1 MSPNHSE
8 APGANMPSTSGQ
20 ELSLRES
27 DAGGAGRVVSV
38 VVPAFNEA
46 QNIPLLYRR
55 IAEVLPRSDLQSW
68 ELIFADDGSRDATWS
83 VICALAADDP
93 NVRGVRLSRNFGH
106 QYALLAG
113 LEAAEGDAVIMMDCD
128 LQHPVEMIPVMLER
142 WRAGFKVVKTLR
154 QDDCE
159 IGWFKRWTSRVFYRL
174 FSALSGVDLQPGLA
188 DFRLLDRQALNELLR
203 LREEGLFLRGLTEWI
218 GFPSCGIPYQA
229 GQRACGQSQ
238 YNLKKMVRLA
248 WNGVS
253 SFSITPLRIGIIIGL
268 IGSLVS
274 LLGVCYAFF
283 GKIFGR
289 GLVPGWASTLMVLS
303 LLFFL
308 LFVYLGVLGEYIG
321 RIIIEVRRRPRFI
334 VCETKGFGDRSPLP
348 YDGFRR

>member
-1 MSPNHSE
+1 MGLKMDTSSGNEHSLPE
-8 APGANMPSTSGQ
+8 PH
-20 ELSLRES
+20 
-27 DAGGAGRVVSV
+27 AGTDPVVSV

-46 QNIPLLYRR
+46 ENIPLLYRR
-55 IAEVLPRSDLQSW
+55 LAEVLPQAVSRNW
-68 ELIFADDGSRDATWS
+68 EVIFADDGSRDTTWS
-83 VICALAADDP
+83 VICALAAEDP

-128 LQHPVEMIPVMLER
+128 LQHPVEMIPRLIEQ
-142 WRAGFKVVKTLR
+142 WRGGFKVVKTVR
-154 QDDCE
+154 HDDCQ
-159 IGWFKRWTSRVFYRL
+159 IGWFKRWTSRAFYRL
-174 FSALSGVDLQPGLA
+174 FSVLSGVNLQPGLA
-188 DFRLLDRQALNELLR
+188 DFRLLDRRALNELLR

-218 GFPSCGIPYQA
+218 GFPSCAVPYQA
-229 GQRACGQSQ
+229 GQRACGHSQ
-238 YNLKKMVRLA
+238 YSLKKMVRLA

-253 SFSITPLRIGIIIGL
+253 SFSITPLRIGIFIGL

-274 LLGVCYAFF
+274 LLSLFYAFF

-289 GLVPGWASTLMVLS
+289 GLVPGWASTLMVIS

-321 RIIIEVRRRPRFI
+321 RIIVEVRHRPRFI
-334 VCETKGFGDRSPLP
+334 VCETRGFTKHGRMPDDIL
-348 YDGFRR
+348 RR

>member
-1 MSPNHSE
+1 MDPSFEIE
-8 APGANMPSTSGQ
+8 AYPQAA
-20 ELSLRES
+20 RS
-27 DAGGAGRVVSV
+27 DTDLFVSV

-46 QNIPLLYRR
+46 ENIPLLYQR
-55 IAEVLPRSDLQSW
+55 IVEVLPQTVSRNW
-68 ELIFADDGSRDATWS
+68 ELIFSDDGSRDATWS
-83 VICALAADDP
+83 VISALAADDP

-113 LEAAEGDAVIMMDCD
+113 LEASEGDVVIMMDCD
-128 LQHPVEMIPVMLER
+128 LQHPVELIPVLLER

-154 QDDCE
+154 QDDCQ
-159 IGWFKRWTSRVFYRL
+159 IGWFKHWTSRAFYRL
-174 FSALSGVDLQPGLA
+174 FSALSGVDLQRGLA

-218 GFPSCGIPYQA
+218 GFPSCSIPYQA
-229 GQRACGQSQ
+229 GQRACGRSQ
-238 YNLKKMVRLA
+238 YSLKKMVRLA

-253 SFSITPLRIGIIIGL
+253 SFSITPLRIGIVIGL

-274 LLGVCYAFF
+274 LLGVFYAFF

-289 GLVPGWASTLMVLS
+289 GLVPGWASTLMVIS

-321 RIIIEVRRRPRFI
+321 RIIVEVRHRPRFI
-334 VCETKGFGDRSPLP
+334 VCETRGFGKRTRIPDDIL
-348 YDGFRR
+348 RR

>member
-1 MSPNHSE
+1 MSISSNHE
-8 APGANMPSTSGQ
+8 RLA
-20 ELSLRES
+20 REPRAE
-27 DAGGAGRVVSV
+27 DGTLLSV

-46 QNIPLLYRR
+46 ANIPLLHRR
-55 IAEVLPRSDLQSW
+55 IAEELAPAAALRW

-83 VICALAADDP
+83 VIGTMAAEHP

-106 QYALLAG
+106 QYALFAG
-113 LEAAEGDAVIMMDCD
+113 LEAAAGDAVIMMDCD
-128 LQHPVEMIPVMLER
+128 LQHPVELLPLMLQR
-142 WRAGFKVVKTLR
+142 WREGFKVVKTLR
-154 QDDCE
+154 QDDCQL
-159 IGWFKRWTSRVFYRL
+159 GWFKRWTSRGFYRL

-218 GFPSCGIPYQA
+218 GFPSCAIPYQA
-229 GQRACGQSQ
+229 GQRACGRSQ
-238 YNLKKMVRLA
+238 YSLKKMVRLA

-274 LLGVCYAFF
+274 LLGVFYAFF

-289 GLVPGWASTLMVLS
+289 GLVPGWASTLMVIS

-334 VCETKGFGDRSPLP
+334 VCDSAGFGQRDPRP
-348 YDGFRR
+348 YDGLRR

>member
-1 MSPNHSE
+1 MPLMDLEKKPSAGNALSPRGSP
-8 APGANMPSTSGQ
+8 AS
-20 ELSLRES
+20 
-27 DAGGAGRVVSV
+27 AGRFVSV

-46 QNIPLLYRR
+46 GNVPMLYRR
-55 IAEVLPRSDLQSW
+55 IAEVLSPTVSQDW
-68 ELIFADDGSRDATWS
+68 ELIFTDDGSRDATWS
-83 VICALAADDP
+83 AICALAAEDP
-93 NVRGVRLSRNFGH
+93 KVRGVRLSRNFGH
-106 QYALLAG
+106 QYALFAG
-113 LEAAEGDAVIMMDCD
+113 LEAAGGDVVIMMDCD
-128 LQHPVEMIPVMLER
+128 LQHPVEMIPMMLER
-142 WRAGFKVVKTLR
+142 WQAGFQVVKTLR
-154 QDDCE
+154 QDDCH
-159 IGWFKRWTSRVFYRL
+159 IGWFKRWTSRAFYRL
-174 FSALSGVDLQPGLA
+174 FSALSGVNLQAGLA
-188 DFRLLDRQALNELLR
+188 DFRLLDRQALNEMLR

-218 GFPSCGIPYQA
+218 GFPSCSIPYQA
-229 GQRACGQSQ
+229 GQRSCGQSQ

-274 LLGVCYAFF
+274 LLGVFYAFF

-289 GLVPGWASTLMVLS
+289 GLVPGWASTLMVIS

-334 VCETKGFGDRSPLP
+334 VCETRGFGKRDPMP

>member
-1 MSPNHSE
+1 MN
-8 APGANMPSTSGQ
+8 TSSDN
-20 ELSLRES
+20 ERTLR
-27 DAGGAGRVVSV
+27 DPQADPDPLVSV

-55 IAEVLPRSDLQSW
+55 VAEVLTQAVSRNW

-83 VICALAADDP
+83 VICALAGDDP
-93 NVRGVRLSRNFGH
+93 KVRGVRLSRNFGH

-113 LEAAEGDAVIMMDCD
+113 LEAAGGDAVIMMDCD
-128 LQHPVEMIPVMLER
+128 LQHPVEMVPMLLER
-142 WRAGFKVVKTLR
+142 WRSGFKVVKTMR
-154 QDDCE
+154 QDSCE
-159 IGWFKRWTSRVFYRL
+159 IGWFKRWTSRGFYRL
-174 FSALSGVDLQPGLA
+174 FSVLSGVNLQPGLA
-188 DFRLLDRQALNELLR
+188 DFRLLDRRALDELLR

-218 GFPSCGIPYQA
+218 GFPSCVIPYQA

-238 YNLKKMVRLA
+238 YSVKKMVRLA

-253 SFSITPLRIGIIIGL
+253 SFSITPLRIGILIGL

-274 LLGVCYAFF
+274 LLSMLYAFF

-289 GLVPGWASTLMVLS
+289 GLVPGWASTLMVIS

-321 RIIIEVRRRPRFI
+321 RIIVEVRQRPRFI
-334 VCETKGFGDRSPLP
+334 VCETKGFGQRTRIPDDIL
-348 YDGFRR
+348 RR

>member
-1 MSPNHSE
+1 MN
-8 APGANMPSTSGQ
+8 TS
-20 ELSLRES
+20 S
-27 DAGGAGRVVSV
+27 DNERTRRDPQADSDQLVSV

-55 IAEVLPRSDLQSW
+55 VAEVLTQAVSRNW
-68 ELIFADDGSRDATWS
+68 ELIFADDGSRDATWP

-93 NVRGVRLSRNFGH
+93 KVRGVRLSRNFGH

-113 LEAAEGDAVIMMDCD
+113 LEAAGGDAVIMMDCD
-128 LQHPVEMIPVMLER
+128 LQHPVEMVPMLLER
-142 WRAGFKVVKTLR
+142 WRSGFKVVKTMR
-154 QDDCE
+154 QDSCE
-159 IGWFKRWTSRVFYRL
+159 IGWFKRWTSRAFYRL
-174 FSALSGVDLQPGLA
+174 FSVLSGVNLQPGLA
-188 DFRLLDRQALNELLR
+188 DFRLLDRRALDELLR

-218 GFPSCGIPYQA
+218 GFPSCVIPYQA

-238 YNLKKMVRLA
+238 YSVKKMVRLA

-253 SFSITPLRIGIIIGL
+253 SFSITPLRIGILIGL

-274 LLGVCYAFF
+274 LLSMLYAFF

-289 GLVPGWASTLMVLS
+289 GLVPGWASTLMVIS

-321 RIIIEVRRRPRFI
+321 RIIVEVRHRPRFI
-334 VCETKGFGDRSPLP
+334 VCETRGFGKRTRIPDDIL
-348 YDGFRR
+348 RR